1 MVPNT
6 CITELDRHRLERET
20 SRTMADI
27 LTPTNQTKF
36 KDIIGKVYV
45 EDFD

>member
-1 MVPNT
+1 M
-6 CITELDRHRLERET
+6 ELERHRLKTSKTSRT

-27 LTPTNQTKF
+27 LTPTNYAKF
-36 KDIIGKVYV
+36 KDIIGNVYI